1 MRWKEGRKRCQKI
14 AKNVGSII
22 EALRRPELEEMW
34 FIMFCKANEGELM
47 RRGSEAVSG
56 DMLYVRH
63 QLPSETRTISCVIM
77 CGLVARL
84 AAVRVRA
91 SVSVAYVWCE
101 RKGSSDRSEKCVRH
115 VNCLSR

>member
-1 MRWKEGRKRCQKI
+1 
-14 AKNVGSII
+14 
-22 EALRRPELEEMW
+22 MW

-101 RKGSSDRSEKCVRH
+101 RKGSSDRSEKKCVRH